1 MRSNSYTVVV
11 PRRLIPCLVSAV
23 TPHGQTDPYKTL
35 GVSKTAS
42 QDEIKNAY
50 RSLAKKYHPD
60 LNPGKKSAEVKFK
73 EINSAYEQIG
83 TPEERSKFDRGETEE
98 QQFNDQARAR
108 SRGYQ
113 GGAQGGHQGPFYYQT
128 QEGGGRYSSGF
139 GGEGESGGSFEDLFR
154 AFRQQQQQASQGEDQ
169 LYRMDVEFKEAVL
182 GAERE
187 ITLNTGKKLRVKI
200 PPGIES
206 GKRLRF
212 KGQGM
217 PGVGGSLAGDAYI
230 EVDVKPSPT
239 FKRNGKNIEIEV
251 PIGVGEAVLG
261 GDVEVPTV
269 EGPVMLHVPAG
280 ISSGAKLRIRGKGVP
295 SQGER
300 GDEIVSVRIVLPKEN
315 DPELAKLQDA
325 IRTWKSKKENKT
337 GGSHAA

>member
-1 MRSNSYTVVV
+1 MVTTV
-11 PRRLIPCLVSAV
+11 
-23 TPHGQTDPYKTL
+23 QTDPYKTL

-73 EINSAYEQIG
+73 EINSAYEQVG
-83 TPEERSKFDRGETEE
+83 TPEARSKFDRGETEE

-108 SRGYQ
+108 SH
-113 GGAQGGHQGPFYYQT
+113 AGHQGPFYYQT
-128 QEGGGRYSSGF
+128 QEGGGRYSSNF
-139 GGEGESGGSFEDLFR
+139 GGESEGSFEDLFR
-154 AFRQQQQQASQGEDQ
+154 AFRQQQQRSSQGEDQ
-169 LYRMDVEFKEAVL
+169 LYRMDVDFKDAVL

-217 PGVGGSLAGDAYI
+217 SGVGGSPAGDAYI

-239 FKRNGKNIEIEV
+239 FKRNGKNIEVEV
-251 PIGVGEAVLG
+251 PIGIGEAVLG

-280 ISSGAKLRIRGKGVP
+280 ISSGSKLRIRGKGVP

-300 GDEIVSVRIVLPKEN
+300 GDEIVSVRIVLPKEG
-315 DPELAKLQDA
+315 DPELSKLQEA
-325 IRTWKSKKENKT
+325 IRNWKNKTENGT

>member
-1 MRSNSYTVVV
+1 VKSD
-11 PRRLIPCLVSAV
+11 
-23 TPHGQTDPYKTL
+23 GQIDPYKTL

-83 TPEERSKFDRGETEE
+83 TPEERSKFDRGETEK
-98 QQFNDQARAR
+98 QQFNDRAH
-108 SRGYQ
+108 
-113 GGAQGGHQGPFYYQT
+113 AGHQGPFYYQT
-128 QEGGGRYSSGF
+128 QEGGGRYSSNF
-139 GGEGESGGSFEDLFR
+139 GGDSPDVGNDSFEDLFR
-154 AFRQQQQQASQGEDQ
+154 VFRQQQQRSSQGEDQ
-169 LYRMDVEFKEAVL
+169 LYRMDVDFKDAVL

-217 PGVGGSLAGDAYI
+217 PGVGGAPAGDAYI

-251 PIGVGEAVLG
+251 PIGIGEAVLG
-261 GDVEVPTV
+261 GDVEVPTI

-280 ISSGAKLRIRGKGVP
+280 ISSGSKLRIRGKGIP

-300 GDEIVSVRIVLPKEN
+300 GDEIVSVRIVLPKES
-315 DPELAKLQDA
+315 DPELSKLQDA
-325 IRTWKSKKENKT
+325 IRNWKNKT